1 MPSVCS
7 LQAIITQPMSKDA
20 FEANANK
27 DRDVL
32 FEEDKGP
39 IKEQI
44 KKVEERVLY
53 NEG

>member
-1 MPSVCS
+1 
-7 LQAIITQPMSKDA
+7 MSKDA

-39 IKEQI
+39 LQEKID
-44 KKVEERVLY
+44 KVEERVLY
-53 NEG
+53 NEGS